1 MPLPCSR
8 PAWHTHRDS
17 SKPHPPRPTNRNPA
31 PRAPSPQQLLS
42 PARQSTLPGF
52 ALHERQWPKSPVPA
66 DGLFRFALQACAA
79 LEQKYPS
86 DLGTFTPKYA
96 IFARTFG
103 FASFLSS
110 RKMAALVHR
119 ATFLCVLGRLECLGG
134 IEKDCD
140 RAFIDQL
147 HGHHR
152 LENSGCHGDA
162 EFAQRFA
169 KFLVEGFGQF
179 RRRRSNETR
188 PPLPA
193 RIAIKRELR
202 DDQGAAFHVQQRAVH
217 LTLLVLENA
226 QVRALLRERCGDCR
240 SIFTAD
246 AQQNH
251 QPRANFARHLLIH
264 LYSGAADSLK
274 NHPH

>member
-1 MPLPCSR
+1 MPVAQISCASR
-8 PAWHTHRDS
+8 WSFP
-17 SKPHPPRPTNRNPA
+17 NRVA
-31 PRAPSPQQLLS
+31 SVF
-42 PARQSTLPGF
+42 STG
-52 ALHERQWPKSPVPA
+52 AEM
-66 DGLFRFALQACAA
+66 
-79 LEQKYPS
+79 PS

-96 IFARTFG
+96 IFARTLG
-103 FASFLSS
+103 FASLLSS
-110 RKMAALVHR
+110 RSTADFVHCAA
-119 ATFLCVLGRLECLGG
+119 FFCVRRRLKCFVG
-134 IEKDCD
+134 IEEDCD

-152 LENSGCHGDA
+152 LENSSCHGDT

-202 DDQGAAFHVQQRAVH
+202 DDQGAAFHIQQRAVH

-226 QVRALLRERCGDCR
+226 QVCALLRERYGDSR
-240 SIFTAD
+240 SIFAAD

-251 QPRANFARHLLIH
+251 EPRANFPRHLLIYF
-264 LYSGAADSLK
+264 YSGAADSLK
-274 NHPH
+274 NRPH